1 MELQAQ
7 NYTFRNVVMSDGLSG
22 LLVNAI
28 YKDSEGFVWLG
39 TDNCLDRFDGVKVR
53 HYEFRGV
60 DSGRKKRVNCITETA
75 DNQLWVGNGIG
86 LWRLNRAN
94 GQLERIVPEKID
106 FAVNTLLPDGD
117 ILYIGTEKGLF
128 IQKDG
133 QLLQV
138 LTDRNMLAACNRI
151 MDLCLNEDKSA
162 LWLATVQGLFSYSL
176 KDGKIDS
183 WHFQENVP
191 EADYFRCLTRIGET
205 LYLGT
210 MSQGVVRFD
219 MNKKSFS
226 HTVSLGCDVI
236 SDISSDGKETVY
248 IATDGNGVHF
258 LSHKAQQVARCFCHD
273 VSDKEGIR
281 SNSIYSLLVDDRG
294 AVWVGHFQAGLDYS
308 LYQNGLFQT
317 YAYPPLFNSAN
328 LSIRSFVNKGHEK
341 VIGSRDGLYYINE
354 TTGVVKSFV
363 KPVLT
368 SDLILT
374 ICFYEGEYYI
384 GTYGGGMMVLNPETL
399 SLKYFAQ
406 GGDTE
411 LFQKGHIFCV
421 RPDEKGNL
429 WIGTSQGLFCYNRQA
444 KQIKHFTSANSQL
457 PEGNVYEVSFDST
470 GKGWIATETGMC
482 IYDPA
487 SQSIRSNVFPEGF
500 VHRDKVR
507 TIYEDDGRNLYF
519 IREKGS
525 LFISTLTMD
534 RFRNRSVFS
543 TLPDNSLMSIVEDN
557 QGWLWVACNDGLLR
571 IKEEG
576 EEYDAFTFNDGVPG
590 PTFTNGAAYKD
601 EKGILWFGNTKGL
614 IYVDPKRV
622 DEVRGKVRP
631 IVFTDIL
638 ANGISFTNPS
648 LKYNQNNLTFCFTD
662 FAYGLPSALL
672 YEYQLEGVDKDWK
685 LLAAQNEVSYYGLS
699 SGTYRFRVR
708 LPGNEQS
715 EAVCQV
721 TVHPMIPWWGWAL
734 SVLLIVGI
742 IAFIRYYVWNRMHRL
757 LPSPA
762 QVVSAPVE
770 NISRKEQVMEQP
782 ETITEQPRVIPEQPS
797 AATEEKYK
805 TNRMTEEECKELHKK
820 LVTYVEKEKP
830 YINPDLKMG
839 DLASALDTSSHSLSY
854 LLNQYLNQSYYD
866 FINEYRVTQFK
877 KMVEDS
883 HYSRYTLTA
892 LAELCGFSS
901 RASFFR
907 SFKKST
913 GVTPNE
919 YIRSIGGI
927 AKEE

>member
-1 MELQAQ
+1 MKDTIKYLILILIYLACGVELQAKD
-7 NYTFRNVVMSDGLSG
+7 YIFRNIVMSDGLSG

-53 HYEFRGV
+53 HFEFRGIE
-60 DSGRKKRVNCITETA
+60 SGRKKRVNSVTETA
-75 DNQLWVGNGIG
+75 NKQLWVGNGIG
-86 LWRLNRAN
+86 LWRLNRTN
-94 GQLERIVPEKID
+94 SQLERIVP
-106 FAVNTLLPDGD
+106 
-117 ILYIGTEKGLF
+117 
-128 IQKDG
+128 
-133 QLLQV
+133 
-138 LTDRNMLAACNRI
+138 
-151 MDLCLNEDKSA
+151 
-162 LWLATVQGLFSYSL
+162 LFSYSL

-219 MNKKSFS
+219 IKKETFS

-258 LSHKAQQVARCFCHD
+258 LSHKDQQVTRRFYHD
-273 VSDKEGIR
+273 VNDKEGIR

-308 LYQNGLFQT
+308 LYQNGLFRT

-328 LSIRSFVNKGHEK
+328 LSIRSFVNRGQEK
-341 VIGSRDGLYYINE
+341 VIGSRDGLFYINE
-354 TTGVVKSFV
+354 ATGVVKSFV

-374 ICFYEGEYYI
+374 ISFYQGEYYI
-384 GTYGGGMMVLNPETL
+384 GTYGGGMMVLNPGTL

-406 GGDTE
+406 GDTE

-421 RPDEKGNL
+421 KPDAKGNL
-429 WIGTSQGLFCYNRQA
+429 WIGTSQGLFCYNGQT

-487 SQSIRSNVFPEGF
+487 SQSLRSNVFPEGF

-507 TIYEDDGRNLYF
+507 TIYEDAGHNLYF

-525 LFISTLTMD
+525 LFTSTLTMD
-534 RFRNRSVFS
+534 RFQNRSIFS
-543 TLPDNSLMSIVEDN
+543 TLPDNSLMSVVEDN

-601 EKGILWFGNTKGL
+601 EKGLLWFGNTKGL

-638 ANGISFTNPS
+638 ANGVPFTSSS

-672 YEYQLEGVDKDWK
+672 YEYRLEGVDKDWK

-699 SGTYRFRVR
+699 SGTYTFRVR

-715 EAVCQV
+715 EASCQV
-721 TVHPMIPWWGWAL
+721 TVCPMIPWWGWGL

-742 IAFIRYYVWNRMHRL
+742 IAFIRYYVWKRMRRL
-757 LPSPA
+757 LAS
-762 QVVSAPVE
+762 SASSISTSTEEEIQQREQTVE
-770 NISRKEQVMEQP
+770 HSEVNSEQQSSTV
-782 ETITEQPRVIPEQPS
+782 
-797 AATEEKYK
+797 EEKYK
-805 TNRMTEEECKELHKK
+805 TNRLTEEECKELHKK
-820 LVTYVEKEKP
+820 LVAYVEKEKP

-877 KMVEDS
+877 KMVADS
-883 HYSRYTLTA
+883 QYSRL
-892 LAELCGFSS
+892 LPVHRGLRVNPSLSPGESFLLLFSYLQS
-901 RASFFR
+901 
-907 SFKKST
+907 
-913 GVTPNE
+913 V
-919 YIRSIGGI
+919 IR
-927 AKEE
+927 